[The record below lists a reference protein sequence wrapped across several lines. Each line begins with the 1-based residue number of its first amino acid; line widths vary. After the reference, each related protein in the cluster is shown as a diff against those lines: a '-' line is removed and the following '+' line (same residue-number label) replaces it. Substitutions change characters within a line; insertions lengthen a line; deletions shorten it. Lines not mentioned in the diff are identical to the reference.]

1 MMDTMMA
8 GAYKYGF
15 KPAGHFIDVLGM
27 YQYSIGLGDAVHK
40 HDVQRMKTH
49 QANRD
54 EIYKTVN
61 RL

>member
-15 KPAGHFIDVLGM
+15 KPAGHFMYVLSVH
-27 YQYSIGLGDAVHK
+27 QYTIGLGYAVHE
-40 HDVQRMKTH
+40 HYVQRMKTH